1 VIGLYGKD
9 RSKRNGKL
17 ASGIVN
23 RLVEVQ
29 EQERRN
35 KEFKGTRCKA
45 NENRLRRS
53 VAVSGASLNLLPSLP
68 TLTSMKNAMLSPSD
82 PRNNVLGLVSSP
94 FIR

>member
-29 EQERRN
+29 EQE
-35 KEFKGTRCKA
+35 KEKQR
-45 NENRLRRS
+45 
-53 VAVSGASLNLLPSLP
+53 V
-68 TLTSMKNAMLSPSD
+68 
-82 PRNNVLGLVSSP
+82 
-94 FIR
+94 

>member
-1 VIGLYGKD
+1 MIGLYGKD

-29 EQERRN
+29 EQEKEN

-45 NENRLRRS
+45 NENRLRWKERS
-53 VAVSGASLNLLPSLP
+53 VAVARAVLP
-68 TLTSMKNAMLSPSD
+68 
-82 PRNNVLGLVSSP
+82 
-94 FIR
+94 